1 MAVEVVEA
9 EAVASE
15 EVVIEVVAEAEASE
29 VVVIEV
35 VAVEAAE
42 DSVIA
47 AEEAVVVASEVIED
61 PQDNHLT
68 SYNSKVP
75 EPCCDQFFE
84 G

>member
-1 MAVEVVEA
+1 LIFLFQEQEAAVAVEVAAVEA
-9 EAVASE
+9 V
-15 EVVIEVVAEAEASE
+15 ASE